1 VMLFRVG
8 VIGLV
13 WLSCLSTASAVQLG
27 GLLAGHEA
35 DFEAAGA
42 ANGIDPKFLEAIA
55 IEETG
60 NGTSNALA
68 QHNNPAGLMDPST
81 PNDTGFFNFPTITDG
96 INAEAATLQRGYIGQ
111 GLTTIS
117 AIGQKYAPAGALN
130 DPNGTNANWANDV
143 AGFYQQLG
151 GTSMAMGTA
160 IPGGNGMPGGA
171 NFTHA
176 ATPAFVDQWLQ
187 KFASAGKGWS
197 GVILRAATS
206 LFWILAGISCSW
218 TLIMLVLKRADLL
231 EICVELVRFIMS
243 TGFFFWILTNA
254 ADFAQK
260 IVASLWMLGGQ
271 AAGTGNAIYPG
282 DLITLGMK
290 VLMNSSG
297 QLTWVMVSPAAGIPF
312 VLALII
318 LIICA
323 LIAVNMIFLLSASW
337 VVLYAGIIFLG
348 FGGCRWTSDMA
359 VNYYRT
365 ILGIGISLMV
375 MELVIGIGQKF
386 LEDMVASSG
395 ANPDIPGMA
404 TIMVATIIVAVLSHR
419 LPSMVSQI
427 AVGSG
432 HHGAIGGIGLLTAM
446 GTALAV
452 SSFFARFAG
461 GSAGTAGAGG
471 MSAAQQITERIN
483 AAVGIAGNGNGSPAP
498 ISNGSPPSR
507 MNAAA
512 PSSGSPRQGPS
523 STPPPVP
530 QAASQAH
537 AVQAI
542 VAEDPPESRPTSPDE
557 ARGFEREPVDFGVPE
572 EDEPL

>member
-1 VMLFRVG
+1 
-8 VIGLV
+8 
-13 WLSCLSTASAVQLG
+13 
-27 GLLAGHEA
+27 
-35 DFEAAGA
+35 
-42 ANGIDPKFLEAIA
+42 
-55 IEETG
+55 
-60 NGTSNALA
+60 
-68 QHNNPAGLMDPST
+68 
-81 PNDTGFFNFPTITDG
+81 
-96 INAEAATLQRGYIGQ
+96 
-111 GLTTIS
+111 
-117 AIGQKYAPAGALN
+117 
-130 DPNGTNANWANDV
+130 
-143 AGFYQQLG
+143 
-151 GTSMAMGTA
+151 
-160 IPGGNGMPGGA
+160 
-171 NFTHA
+171 
-176 ATPAFVDQWLQ
+176 
-187 KFASAGKGWS
+187 
-197 GVILRAATS
+197 
-206 LFWILAGISCSW
+206 
-218 TLIMLVLKRADLL
+218 
-231 EICVELVRFIMS
+231 
-243 TGFFFWILTNA
+243 
-254 ADFAQK
+254 
-260 IVASLWMLGGQ
+260 
-271 AAGTGNAIYPG
+271 
-282 DLITLGMK
+282 
-290 VLMNSSG
+290 
-297 QLTWVMVSPAAGIPF
+297 
-312 VLALII
+312 
-318 LIICA
+318 
-323 LIAVNMIFLLSASW
+323 VNMIFLLSASW

-542 VAEDPPESRPTSPDE
+542 VADDPPESRPTSPDE